1 MLIFKITTFSGFYN
15 KEVFSQHTNRSK
27 GSESVSME
35 GNFIPSMS
43 RAFSNIPTTQYFFKR
58 TLEAS
63 YLLPPRGCL
72 ATKRYNNSTFSRIFP
87 DIYNWMGFN
96 LSNAF
101 EWSQLFLAIFISPIF
116 ILILLVIVILCLYL

>member
-1 MLIFKITTFSGFYN
+1 MLIFKANTFSGFYS

-58 TLEAS
+58 TLETS
-63 YLLPPRGCL
+63 YLLPAQGCL
-72 ATKRYNNSTFSRIFP
+72 ATKRYNNSAFGRIFP
-87 DIYNWMGFN
+87 DLYNWMGFN

-116 ILILLVIVILCLYL
+116 ILISFVVVILCMYL

>member
-1 MLIFKITTFSGFYN
+1 MLVFKINIFSGFYST
-15 KEVFSQHTNRSK
+15 EVFSQHTNRSK

-43 RAFSNIPTTQYFFKR
+43 RAFSNIPTPQHFFKR
-58 TLEAS
+58 TLETS
-63 YLLPPRGCL
+63 YLLPAQGCL
-72 ATKRYNNSTFSRIFP
+72 ATKRYNNSAFCRIFP
-87 DIYNWMGFN
+87 DLYNWMGFN

-116 ILILLVIVILCLYL
+116 ILISLVIVILCLYL